1 MPVSPVCLLCCCPV
15 ARPKPEAAPLSG
27 AGCRQGRQTSEWTHG
42 TPPPLLPTGSSRTE
56 SRTLG
61 EAGSSHQAFPCREKS
76 RQACSLWPATL
87 HPGASSMSP
96 GLGHLRQRSRRG
108 TSQGRPST
116 GSSQEM
122 TVTLGPGMRSTK
134 DLRKHTENPGR
145 RKWPAQALRSLAGAG
160 SPELVRPPA
169 FPPRASLSAHMHK
182 QFL

>member
-1 MPVSPVCLLCCCPV
+1 MQCDTRENSPSSPASQRLPPPSCRLPSCPCHLCVCS
-15 ARPKPEAAPLSG
+15 AAALSLGLNQRLPPSVGQG
-27 AGCRQGRQTSEWTHG
+27 AGRADRQVSGHTGRLHLSYPLA
-42 TPPPLLPTGSSRTE
+42 PPGPSPARWE
-56 SRTLG
+56 RQ
-61 EAGSSHQAFPCREKS
+61 GSSHQAFPCRQKS
-76 RQACSLWPATL
+76 RQVCSLWPATL

-145 RKWPAQALRSLAGAG
+145 RK
-160 SPELVRPPA
+160 
-169 FPPRASLSAHMHK
+169 
-182 QFL
+182 